1 MTTDNA
7 NNPSSF
13 SVIDPGSLMLAAYV
27 FAVSALVLIGWLGAA
42 GAGGEIN
49 AALEQAD
56 APAAV
61 VQLQR

>member
-13 SVIDPGSLMLAAYV
+13 SVIDPGSLMLAVYV
-27 FAVSALVLIGWLGAA
+27 FAVSALVLIGWLA
-42 GAGGEIN
+42 AGGEIN
-49 AALEQAD
+49 AALEQTD